1 MRVSLVALI
10 SCALAAPAGARGLA
24 APGDPAGASD
34 GANNDPEKA
43 ARRAARKAAREKLR
57 KEVFDQMR
65 AMRMWKLTEALKLD
79 QDTAAK
85 VFPLLAQ
92 YDERAA
98 ALAKER
104 GQIARGVHQEMRSPG
119 GPNRAKLDGL
129 IDGLLAN
136 QRKRHELDEER
147 FKALRQALTPLQQA
161 QLLLLLPRLEDDFR
175 HRIREAIKAQ
185 RAAEKAAGGTTT
197 R

>member
-1 MRVSLVALI
+1 MRHLLIALF
-10 SCALAAPAGARGLA
+10 SCAFGLPGPAASA
-24 APGDPAGASD
+24 APGQPPGIDD
-34 GANNDPEKA
+34 GSENDPRQATRK
-43 ARRAARKAAREKLR
+43 AARKAAREKLR
-57 KEVFDQMR
+57 KEVLDQMR

-92 YDERAA
+92 YDERAK
-98 ALAKER
+98 ALAKQR
-104 GQIARGVHQEMRSPG
+104 GEIARSVHKEMRSPG
-119 GPNRAKLDGL
+119 GPHAARLEAL

-147 FKALRQALTPLQQA
+147 FTALRQALSPLQQA

-175 HRIREAIKAQ
+175 HRIREAIKTQ
-185 RAAEKAAGGTTT
+185 RAAEKAAEAGAP